1 MREIIR
7 TNKLDYAQVWEKTVT
22 ALSNYLEKFKLESMI
37 LGISGGIDSTVVAA
51 IGREVYKRTGK
62 KLIGLSLMTF
72 TNEADEDYA
81 ASLVGSEFCT
91 EYVKCSI
98 ETEYKDFKNMCEHIN
113 GEGTKISNG
122 NIKARMRMM
131 ILYDAASINHGIV
144 LDTDNFSEHELGYFS
159 LHGDEGDLSI
169 MGLWKH
175 EVYEFAHWIKD
186 NIYPGSQALVK
197 SISLNPTDGNGVA
210 AGGDMGQIA
219 PGCTYND
226 VDDILFRFISKIE
239 PYWNEISSGMTQNL
253 RTEATKA
260 YQRLQNLNE
269 QYGANI
275 VEGVIKRHINSQFK
289 RWHRPLFIDPESGEI
304 LQNDGEKTN
313 I

>member
-1 MREIIR
+1 
-7 TNKLDYAQVWEKTVT
+7 
-22 ALSNYLEKFKLESMI
+22 
-37 LGISGGIDSTVVAA
+37 
-51 IGREVYKRTGK
+51 
-62 KLIGLSLMTF
+62 
-72 TNEADEDYA
+72 
-81 ASLVGSEFCT
+81 
-91 EYVKCSI
+91 
-98 ETEYKDFKNMCEHIN
+98 
-113 GEGTKISNG
+113 
-122 NIKARMRMM
+122 
-131 ILYDAASINHGIV
+131 
-144 LDTDNFSEHELGYFS
+144 
-159 LHGDEGDLSI
+159 
-169 MGLWKH
+169 
-175 EVYEFAHWIKD
+175 
-186 NIYPGSQALVK
+186 VK

-226 VDDILFRFISKIE
+226 VDDILFRFISRIE

-253 RTEATKA
+253 RTEAAKA